1 MKRVLIAAV
10 TCFSLLFTACFND
23 ITNITLP
30 KEVKVSSHAK
40 YRFTITELDMDLSQY
55 LNISTLMSGSL
66 SNGIQLYDYNP
77 GGNQQKQMFLIRVP
91 IQEIPLDFGSF
102 MANTDLGSSLSAMS
116 FEQEIE
122 IPSVNI
128 NTSQEFDIAEI
139 NSMVNLMVS
148 FTGAADGSFV
158 KQQVNFA
165 SNFDHVI
172 YNTGSIIIQAEQSSG
187 VPLTG
192 KVRLYTGATLSEAE
206 NNKIAEGTLSN
217 GQVTLNI
224 DGKTLYGGNTF
235 IAFEN
240 AGTGFVGSIATSSL
254 LKSAHGV
261 TSSSPVALPQ
271 LTASFPVGTGNDS
284 LEECTFGTGSTLS
297 CIIATPDWQGVS
309 VNKTIALSGGLNTTI
324 TGDSTD
330 LGGVTFTNE
339 DIDATLDL
347 TVSFSNAD
355 IYFNKKPKITM
366 STTIPLIQSVR
377 VKLPDGTDT
386 SINVNQDLPD
396 EAKSMVH
403 QITWKEG
410 CGIKVKYTNTFP
422 SGNDFTLKN
431 VSSTFLGLTGTTN
444 QTLEAGKSNQTVSF
458 LTDSENITTIGSTTK
473 IDFRA
478 DLDLPGATAGK
489 IIATNVEPGKKYK
502 VMIEVTPVLDWKEI
516 EIDSGD
522 LSSNGKIC
530 MDFNLGSMFSSLDS
544 ALHTTISDK
553 INLCELPIHL
563 YCDIPNLDAFNNPN
577 FAGKIKFFL
586 ADSSENQIGSNE
598 LYVLGSN
605 SSSAV
610 MPFAVEPALNK
621 TADDVVIS
629 TVTGGLSADIS
640 LILNASASVPN
651 SKLGVDYN
659 IGLTTGSSGTITIN
673 HDALQN
679 ASNTTIKITAMV
691 ILPLELNLTG
701 DVNVDIIEMMGVDRS
716 DPNWDVMKRTE
727 ATSLGKIEKLIE
739 IIDNVS
745 ISYAPTKKPFISSSD
760 ICIVMDMDG
769 AANSQFETKVLSL
782 NGGKY
787 AEDPTKL
794 LNTYPLQ
801 PEVNLLL
808 KAGQIAVPRAMGIKS
823 KIDLG
828 IDTNGKEVT
837 VWGGSD

>member
-1 MKRVLIAAV
+1 
-10 TCFSLLFTACFND
+10 
-23 ITNITLP
+23 
-30 KEVKVSSHAK
+30 
-40 YRFTITELDMDLSQY
+40 
-55 LNISTLMSGSL
+55 
-66 SNGIQLYDYNP
+66 
-77 GGNQQKQMFLIRVP
+77 
-91 IQEIPLDFGSF
+91 
-102 MANTDLGSSLSAMS
+102 
-116 FEQEIE
+116 
-122 IPSVNI
+122 
-128 NTSQEFDIAEI
+128 
-139 NSMVNLMVS
+139 
-148 FTGAADGSFV
+148 
-158 KQQVNFA
+158 
-165 SNFDHVI
+165 
-172 YNTGSIIIQAEQSSG
+172 
-187 VPLTG
+187 
-192 KVRLYTGATLSEAE
+192 
-206 NNKIAEGTLSN
+206 
-217 GQVTLNI
+217 
-224 DGKTLYGGNTF
+224 
-235 IAFEN
+235 
-240 AGTGFVGSIATSSL
+240 
-254 LKSAHGV
+254 
-261 TSSSPVALPQ
+261 
-271 LTASFPVGTGNDS
+271 
-284 LEECTFGTGSTLS
+284 
-297 CIIATPDWQGVS
+297 
-309 VNKTIALSGGLNTTI
+309 
-324 TGDSTD
+324 
-330 LGGVTFTNE
+330 
-339 DIDATLDL
+339 
-347 TVSFSNAD
+347 
-355 IYFNKKPKITM
+355 
-366 STTIPLIQSVR
+366 
-377 VKLPDGTDT
+377 
-386 SINVNQDLPD
+386 
-396 EAKSMVH
+396 
-403 QITWKEG
+403 
-410 CGIKVKYTNTFP
+410 
-422 SGNDFTLKN
+422 
-431 VSSTFLGLTGTTN
+431 
-444 QTLEAGKSNQTVSF
+444 
-458 LTDSENITTIGSTTK
+458 
-473 IDFRA
+473 
-478 DLDLPGATAGK
+478 
-489 IIATNVEPGKKYK
+489 
-502 VMIEVTPVLDWKEI
+502 MIEVTPVLDWKEI

-530 MDFNLGSMFSSLDS
+530 MDFNLASMFSSLDS

-586 ADSSENQIGSNE
+586 VDSSENQIGSNE
-598 LYVLGSN
+598 LYVLGNN

-610 MPFAVEPALNK
+610 MPFAVEPVLNK

-640 LILNASASVPN
+640 SILNASASVPN